1 MATSLAEIVKD
12 PNYVNANPETQRAIF
27 EKYAPLDP
35 NYSNAN
41 SATQEAIRS
50 KFGITQPKFTPRA
63 ATPEQIPGVMPLA
76 QTQEP
81 SFFERVGAA
90 PETAARMIYG
100 GLTGLAA
107 APIALGKEILTGT
120 PKEQTARQIMELGSD
135 VPISPAAQA
144 NLQTI
149 GNLMPNLPAFI
160 PAVGQAGQ
168 VTQGVNALAARAT
181 PAAQRVSQTIQNA
194 LVRAP
199 EPQMAGGGAAETQA
213 ALLRAER
220 AQRQNIPLT
229 KGEQLQSLAQ
239 QQLEQDLLKSNK
251 PQLVAPLTNLKQQQQ
266 EAIGR
271 QFQKLTEA
279 TGSTVA
285 DADPIYLRDVG
296 KLVDKPLMAE
306 YEKSIKNYQTKY
318 TAADNAGETLQEVP
332 YKSLVDYINKQ
343 TPTTRTSLAPIL
355 QDTLEQLKIND
366 PNNTGSISIRA
377 LEDVYQNIGKKA
389 QPGTPNSNYGKEL
402 KNLIDQST
410 EGAGGDLYKEARA
423 ARRQFAKE
431 FEDVASV
438 AKLVGSK
445 GEDRLVRLSNVF
457 DNVVLGSSKEDIQH
471 ITSLL
476 KRAGPEGEKAINELK
491 GQTVQWLKGQA
502 TGVNGV
508 TKFDSFRKAIDK
520 LEREDK
526 LTELF
531 GKAGRE
537 QILDLR
543 DTVKDALV
551 KQPGAVNYSNTAS
564 AVMRGLENMALR
576 IPGAKTVA
584 ELRQDYRTKKQAKEA
599 ATFNALA
606 PTNQNQLV
614 P

>member
-1 MATSLAEIVKD
+1 MATIEQLGKALINADAAGDVEAAKMLAAEIKRMRGPSPADIPGAV
-12 PNYVNANPETQRAIF
+12 E
-27 EKYAPLDP
+27 
-35 NYSNAN
+35 
-41 SATQEAIRS
+41 
-50 KFGITQPKFTPRA
+50 QPKYQA
-63 ATPEQIPGVMPLA
+63 
-76 QTQEP
+76 P
-81 SFFERVGAA
+81 SMTDRMLGL
-90 PETAARMIYG
+90 PETAASIISG
-100 GLTGLAA
+100 GVSGLAGQVA
-107 APIALGKEILTGT
+107 GILGGKLGQGPNVKLAEKVMEAGT
-120 PKEQTARQIMELGSD
+120 YQPSGAG
-135 VPISPAAQA
+135 AQA
-144 NLQTI
+144 NLQSLGAI
-149 GNLMPNLPAFI
+149 GSALPAFV
-160 PAVGQAGQ
+160 PAIGQAGQ
-168 VTQGVNALAARAT
+168 IAQSVNALAARAT
-181 PAAQRVSQTIQNA
+181 PAAQRAVQTVQNA
-194 LVRAP
+194 LVRTP
-199 EPQMAGGGAAETQA
+199 EPQMSGGGAALTQE

-220 AQRQNIPLT
+220 AQRQGIPLT
-229 KGEQLQSLAQ
+229 KGEQLQTLAQ

-285 DADPIYLRDVG
+285 DVDPIYLRDVG
-296 KLVDKPLMAE
+296 KIVDAPLMAE
-306 YEKSIKNYQTKY
+306 YEKSIANYRSKY
-318 TAADNAGETLQEVP
+318 NAADNAGETLQEVP
-332 YKSLVDYINKQ
+332 YQSLVDYINQQ

-366 PNNTGSISIRA
+366 PNGTGSISIRA

-389 QPGTPNSNYGKEL
+389 QPGTPNSTYGKDL
-402 KNLIDQST
+402 KGLIDQTT

-431 FEDVASV
+431 FEDVAAV

-457 DNVVLGSSKEDIQH
+457 DNVVLGSSKEDVQH

-476 KRAGPEGEKAINELK
+476 KRAGPEGQQAINELK

-502 TGVNGV
+502 TGVNGI
-508 TKFDSFRKAIDK
+508 TKFDNFRKAVDK

-543 DTVKDALV
+543 DTVRDATV

-564 AVMRGLENMALR
+564 ALMRGLENIALR
-576 IPGAKTVA
+576 VPGAKTVA
-584 ELRQDYRTKKQAKEA
+584 ELRQDYKTKKQAKEA

-606 PTNQNQLV
+606 PENQNQLA

>member
-1 MATSLAEIVKD
+1 MPAPWEAYQSSAGPWSKYQVAPSAADI
-12 PNYVNANPETQRAIF
+12 PGAI
-27 EKYAPLDP
+27 P
-35 NYSNAN
+35 
-41 SATQEAIRS
+41 
-50 KFGITQPKFTPRA
+50 QPKY
-63 ATPEQIPGVMPLA
+63 
-76 QTQEP
+76 QEP
-81 SFFERVGAA
+81 SMADRLLGIPEAALSTITGAVAMPVGAIAGILGGRLGQGPNVKAMERVM
-90 PETAARMIYG
+90 E
-100 GLTGLAA
+100 
-107 APIALGKEILTGT
+107 TGT
-120 PKEQTARQIMELGSD
+120 YVPRTESGQEYLRSLGQLTSG
-135 VPISPAAQA
+135 I
-144 NLQTI
+144 
-149 GNLMPNLPAFI
+149 PAFV

-168 VTQGVNALAARAT
+168 VAQGVNALATRAA
-181 PAAQRVSQTIQNA
+181 PAAQRVSQTVQNA
-194 LVRAP
+194 LVRTP
-199 EPQMAGGGAAETQA
+199 EPQMGGGGAALTQE

-220 AQRQNIPLT
+220 AQRQGIPLT
-229 KGEQLQSLAQ
+229 KGEQTQSLAQ

-285 DADPIYLRDVG
+285 DVDPIYLRDVG

-318 TAADNAGETLQEVP
+318 KAADNAGETLQEVP
-332 YKSLVDYINKQ
+332 YQSLKDYINKQ

-366 PNNTGSISIRA
+366 PNNTGNISIRA

-423 ARRQFAKE
+423 ARRQFSKE
-431 FEDVASV
+431 FDDVKAV

-445 GEDRLVRLSNVF
+445 GEDRLVRLSDVF
-457 DNVVLGSSKEDIQH
+457 DNVVLGSSKEDVQH

-476 KRAGPEGEKAINELK
+476 KRAGPEGEQAINELK

-508 TKFDSFRKAIDK
+508 TKFDSFRKAVDK
-520 LEREDK
+520 LEKEDK

-531 GKAGRE
+531 GKDGRE

-543 DTVKDALV
+543 DTVKDAMV

-564 AVMRGLENMALR
+564 ALMRGLENIALR
-576 IPGAKTVA
+576 VPGAKTVA
-584 ELRQDYRTKKQAKEA
+584 ELRQDYKTKKQAREA

-606 PTNQNQLV
+606 PTNQNKLA

>member
-1 MATSLAEIVKD
+1 MAENPFAQFVKQ
-12 PNYVNANPETQRAIF
+12 PNPFAQFVT
-27 EKYAPLDP
+27 
-35 NYSNAN
+35 
-41 SATQEAIRS
+41 
-50 KFGITQPKFTPRA
+50 PK
-63 ATPEQIPGVMPLA
+63 ATPADIPGAVEQPALA
-76 QTQEP
+76 QEP

-100 GLTGLAA
+100 GLTSLAA
-107 APIALGKEILTGT
+107 APIGLGAEIFTGT
-120 PKEQTARQIMELGSD
+120 PKEEVARKVTALGSN

-144 NLQTI
+144 NLQALGTLTS
-149 GNLMPNLPAFI
+149 GLPAFV
-160 PAVGQAGQ
+160 PAIGQAGQ
-168 VTQGVNALAARAT
+168 VAQGVNALAARAT
-181 PAAQRVSQTIQNA
+181 PAAQRAVQTVQNA
-194 LVRAP
+194 LMRTP
-199 EPQMAGGGAAETQA
+199 EQQMSGGGAALTQE

-220 AQRQNIPLT
+220 AQRQGIPLT
-229 KGEQLQSLAQ
+229 KGEQTQSLAQ

-285 DADPIYLRDVG
+285 DVDPIYLRDVG
-296 KLVDKPLMAE
+296 KIVDAPLMAE
-306 YEKSIKNYQTKY
+306 YQKSINNYRSKY
-318 TAADNAGETLQEVP
+318 NAADNAGETLQEVP
-332 YKSLVDYINKQ
+332 YQSLKDYINQQ

-366 PNNTGSISIRA
+366 PDGTGNISIRA

-389 QPGTPNSNYGKEL
+389 QPGTPNSTYGKDL
-402 KNLIDQST
+402 KGLIDQAT

-431 FEDVASV
+431 FEDVAAV

-457 DNVVLGSSKEDIQH
+457 DNVVLGSSKEDVQH

-476 KRAGPEGEKAINELK
+476 KRAGPEGQQAINELK

-508 TKFDSFRKAIDK
+508 TKFDNFRKAVDK

-531 GKAGRE
+531 GKDGRE

-564 AVMRGLENMALR
+564 ALMRGLENIALR
-576 IPGAKTVA
+576 VPGAKTVA

-606 PTNQNQLV
+606 PTNQNQLA

>member
-1 MATSLAEIVKD
+1 MTDRMLG
-12 PNYVNANPETQRAIF
+12 
-27 EKYAPLDP
+27 L
-35 NYSNAN
+35 
-41 SATQEAIRS
+41 
-50 KFGITQPKFTPRA
+50 
-63 ATPEQIPGVMPLA
+63 
-76 QTQEP
+76 
-81 SFFERVGAA
+81 
-90 PETAARMIYG
+90 PETAASIISG
-100 GLTGLAA
+100 GVSGLAGQVA
-107 APIALGKEILTGT
+107 GILGGKLGQGPNVKLAEKVMEAGT
-120 PKEQTARQIMELGSD
+120 YQPSGAG
-135 VPISPAAQA
+135 AQA
-144 NLQTI
+144 NLQSLGAI
-149 GNLMPNLPAFI
+149 GSALPAFV
-160 PAVGQAGQ
+160 PAIGQAGQ
-168 VTQGVNALAARAT
+168 IAQSVNALAARAT
-181 PAAQRVSQTIQNA
+181 PAAQRAVQTVQNA
-194 LVRAP
+194 LVRTP
-199 EPQMAGGGAAETQA
+199 EPQMSGGGAALTQE

-220 AQRQNIPLT
+220 AQRQGIPLT
-229 KGEQLQSLAQ
+229 KGEQLQTLAQ

-285 DADPIYLRDVG
+285 DVDPIYLRDVG
-296 KLVDKPLMAE
+296 KIVDAPLMAE
-306 YEKSIKNYQTKY
+306 YEKSIANYRSKY
-318 TAADNAGETLQEVP
+318 NAADNAGETLQEVP
-332 YKSLVDYINKQ
+332 YQSLVDYINQQ

-366 PNNTGSISIRA
+366 PNGTGSISIRA

-389 QPGTPNSNYGKEL
+389 QPGTPNSTYGKDL
-402 KNLIDQST
+402 KGLIDQTT

-431 FEDVASV
+431 FEDVAAV

-457 DNVVLGSSKEDIQH
+457 DNVVLGSSKEDVQH

-476 KRAGPEGEKAINELK
+476 KRAGPEGQQAINELK

-502 TGVNGV
+502 TGVNGI
-508 TKFDSFRKAIDK
+508 TKFDNFRKAVDK

-543 DTVKDALV
+543 DTVRDATV

-564 AVMRGLENMALR
+564 ALMRGLENIALR
-576 IPGAKTVA
+576 VPGAKTVA
-584 ELRQDYRTKKQAKEA
+584 ELRQDYKTKKQAKEA

-606 PTNQNQLV
+606 PENQNQLA

>member
-1 MATSLAEIVKD
+1 MATIEQLGKALVNADAAGDVEAAKMLAAEIKRLRVPSAAD
-12 PNYVNANPETQRAIF
+12 ILGAI
-27 EKYAPLDP
+27 P
-35 NYSNAN
+35 
-41 SATQEAIRS
+41 
-50 KFGITQPKFTPRA
+50 QPKY
-63 ATPEQIPGVMPLA
+63 
-76 QTQEP
+76 QEP
-81 SFFERVGAA
+81 SMADRLLGIPEAALSTITGAVAMPVGAIA
-90 PETAARMIYG
+90 GILG
-100 GLTGLAA
+100 GRLGQGPNVKAMESVMEAGTYVPRTESGQEYLRSLGQLTSG
-107 APIALGKEILTGT
+107 I
-120 PKEQTARQIMELGSD
+120 
-135 VPISPAAQA
+135 
-144 NLQTI
+144 
-149 GNLMPNLPAFI
+149 PAFV
-160 PAVGQAGQ
+160 PAVGQARQ
-168 VTQGVNALAARAT
+168 IAQGVNALAARSA
-181 PAAQRVSQTIQNA
+181 PAAQRVAQTVQNA
-194 LVRAP
+194 LVRTP
-199 EPQMAGGGAAETQA
+199 EPQMSGGGAALTQE

-220 AQRQNIPLT
+220 AQRQGIPLT
-229 KGEQLQSLAQ
+229 KGEQTQSLAQ

-271 QFQKLTEA
+271 QFQRLTEA

-285 DADPIYLRDVG
+285 DVDPIYLRDVG

-318 TAADNAGETLQEVP
+318 KAADNAGETLQEVS
-332 YKSLVDYINKQ
+332 YQSLKDYINKQ

-366 PNNTGSISIRA
+366 PNGTGNISIRA

-423 ARRQFAKE
+423 ARRQFSKE
-431 FEDVASV
+431 FDDVRAV

-445 GEDRLVRLSNVF
+445 GEDRLVRLSDVF

-476 KRAGPEGEKAINELK
+476 KRAGPEGEQAINELK

-508 TKFDSFRKAIDK
+508 TKFDSFRKAVDK
-520 LEREDK
+520 LEKEDK

-531 GKAGRE
+531 GKDGRE

-543 DTVKDALV
+543 DTVKDAMV
-551 KQPGAVNYSNTAS
+551 KQLGAVNYSNTAS
-564 AVMRGLENMALR
+564 ALMRGLENIALR
-576 IPGAKTVA
+576 VPGAKTVA

-606 PTNQNQLV
+606 PANQNKLV

>member
-1 MATSLAEIVKD
+1 MATIEQLGKALVNADAAGDVEAAKMLAAEIKRMRV
-12 PNYVNANPETQRAIF
+12 P
-27 EKYAPLDP
+27 
-35 NYSNAN
+35 
-41 SATQEAIRS
+41 SAADIPGS
-50 KFGITQPKFTPRA
+50 VPQPKY
-63 ATPEQIPGVMPLA
+63 
-76 QTQEP
+76 QEP
-81 SFFERVGAA
+81 SMADRLLGIPEAALSTITGAVAMPVGAIAGILGGRLGQGPNVKAMERVMEAGTYV
-90 PETAARMIYG
+90 PRTESGQEYLRSLG
-100 GLTGLAA
+100 QLTSG
-107 APIALGKEILTGT
+107 I
-120 PKEQTARQIMELGSD
+120 
-135 VPISPAAQA
+135 
-144 NLQTI
+144 
-149 GNLMPNLPAFI
+149 PAFV
-160 PAVGQAGQ
+160 PAIGQAGQ
-168 VTQGVNALAARAT
+168 IAQTANALAARAVPT
-181 PAAQRVSQTIQNA
+181 AQRAVQTVQNA
-194 LVRAP
+194 LIRTP
-199 EPQMAGGGAAETQA
+199 EPQMAGGGAALTQE

-220 AQRQNIPLT
+220 AQRQGIPLT
-229 KGEQLQSLAQ
+229 KGEQTQSLAQ

-285 DADPIYLRDVG
+285 DVDPIYLRDVG
-296 KLVDKPLMAE
+296 KIVDAPLMAE
-306 YEKSIKNYQTKY
+306 YKKSIANYRSKY
-318 TAADNAGETLQEVP
+318 NAADNAGETLQEVP
-332 YKSLVDYINKQ
+332 YQSLKDYINQQ

-366 PNNTGSISIRA
+366 PDGTGNISIRA

-389 QPGTPNSNYGKEL
+389 QPGTPNSTYGKDL
-402 KNLIDQST
+402 KGLIDQAT

-431 FEDVASV
+431 FEDVSAV

-445 GEDRLVRLSNVF
+445 GEDRLVRLSSVF
-457 DNVVLGSSKEDIQH
+457 DNVVLGSSKEDVQH

-476 KRAGPEGEKAINELK
+476 KRAGPEGQQAINELK

-508 TKFDSFRKAIDK
+508 TKFDNFRKAVDK

-531 GKAGRE
+531 GKDGRE

-543 DTVKDALV
+543 DTVKDAMV

-564 AVMRGLENMALR
+564 ALMRGLENIALR
-576 IPGAKTVA
+576 VPGAKTVA
-584 ELRQDYRTKKQAKEA
+584 ELRQDYKTKQQAKEA

-606 PTNQNQLV
+606 PTNQNKLV
-614 P
+614 R

>member
-1 MATSLAEIVKD
+1 MAENPFAQFVKQ
-12 PNYVNANPETQRAIF
+12 PNPFAQFVT
-27 EKYAPLDP
+27 
-35 NYSNAN
+35 
-41 SATQEAIRS
+41 
-50 KFGITQPKFTPRA
+50 PK
-63 ATPEQIPGVMPLA
+63 ATPADIPGAVEQPALV
-76 QTQEP
+76 QEP

-100 GLTGLAA
+100 GLTSLAA
-107 APIALGKEILTGT
+107 APIGLGAEILTGT
-120 PKEQTARQIMELGSD
+120 PKEQVARKVTALGSN

-144 NLQTI
+144 NLQALGTLTS
-149 GNLMPNLPAFI
+149 GLPAFV
-160 PAVGQAGQ
+160 PAIGQSGQ
-168 VTQGVNALAARAT
+168 VAQSVNALAARAA
-181 PAAQRVSQTIQNA
+181 PAAQRVAQTVQNA
-194 LVRAP
+194 LVRTL
-199 EPQMAGGGAAETQA
+199 EPQMAGGGAALTQE

-220 AQRQNIPLT
+220 AQRQGVPLT
-229 KGEQLQSLAQ
+229 KGEQTQSLAQ

-285 DADPIYLRDVG
+285 DVDPIYLRDVG
-296 KLVDKPLMAE
+296 KIVDAPLMAE
-306 YEKSIKNYQTKY
+306 YQKSINNYRSKY
-318 TAADNAGETLQEVP
+318 NAADNAGETLQEVP
-332 YKSLVDYINKQ
+332 YQSLVDYINKQ

-355 QDTLEQLKIND
+355 QDTLEQLRIND
-366 PNNTGSISIRA
+366 PDGTGNISIRA

-389 QPGTPNSNYGKEL
+389 QPGTPNSTYGKDL
-402 KNLIDQST
+402 KGLIDETT

-431 FEDVASV
+431 FEDVAAV

-457 DNVVLGSSKEDIQH
+457 DNVVLGSSKEDVQH

-476 KRAGPEGEKAINELK
+476 KRAGQEGQQAINELK

-508 TKFDSFRKAIDK
+508 TKFDNFRKAVDK

-531 GKAGRE
+531 GKDGRE

-543 DTVKDALV
+543 DTVKDAMV

-564 AVMRGLENMALR
+564 ALMRGLENIALR
-576 IPGAKTVA
+576 VPGAKTVA
-584 ELRQDYRTKKQAKEA
+584 ELRQDYKTKKQAKEA

-606 PTNQNQLV
+606 PSNQNKLV

>member
-1 MATSLAEIVKD
+1 MPSILEI
-12 PNYVNANPETQRAIF
+12 R
-27 EKYAPLDP
+27 EKFPMYSDVPDLQLVDALHQKFYADIPKADF
-35 NYSNAN
+35 YKQ
-41 SATQEAIRS
+41 T
-50 KFGITQPKFTPRA
+50 GIAGTA
-63 ATPEQIPGVMPLA
+63 SQIPGTITLPPKP
-76 QTQEP
+76 EKES
-81 SFFERVGAA
+81 SFMARVAGL
-90 PETAARMIYG
+90 PETAATIISG
-100 GLTGLAA
+100 GASGLAGQVA
-107 APIALGKEILTGT
+107 GIFGGKLGQGPNVKLAEKVTEAGTYRPTG
-120 PKEQTARQIMELGSD
+120 EG
-135 VPISPAAQA
+135 AQA
-144 NLQTI
+144 NLQAL
-149 GNLMPNLPAFI
+149 GSLAPNLPAFI
-160 PAVGQAGQ
+160 PVVGQAGQ
-168 VTQGVNALAARAT
+168 IAQTANALAARAVPT
-181 PAAQRVSQTIQNA
+181 AQRVAQTVQNA
-194 LVRAP
+194 LVRTP
-199 EPQMAGGGAAETQA
+199 EPQMAGGGAALTQE
-213 ALLRAER
+213 ALMRAER
-220 AQRQNIPLT
+220 AQRQGIPLT

-285 DADPIYLRDVG
+285 DVDPIYLRDVG
-296 KLVDKPLMAE
+296 KIVDKPLMAE
-306 YEKSIKNYQTKY
+306 YEKSIANYRSKY
-318 TAADNAGETLQEVP
+318 NAADNAGETLQEVP
-332 YKSLVDYINKQ
+332 YQSLVDYINKQ

-366 PNNTGSISIRA
+366 PNGTGNISIRA

-423 ARRQFAKE
+423 ARRQFSKE
-431 FEDVASV
+431 FDDVKAV

-445 GEDRLVRLSNVF
+445 GEDRLVRLSDVF
-457 DNVVLGSSKEDIQH
+457 DNVVLGSSKEDVQH

-476 KRAGPEGEKAINELK
+476 KRAGPEGEQAINELK

-508 TKFDSFRKAIDK
+508 TKFDSFRKAVDK
-520 LEREDK
+520 LEKEDK

-531 GKAGRE
+531 GKDGRE

-543 DTVKDALV
+543 DTVKDAMV

-564 AVMRGLENMALR
+564 ALMRGLENIALR
-576 IPGAKTVA
+576 VPGAKTVA
-584 ELRQDYRTKKQAKEA
+584 ELRQDYKTKKQAKEA

-606 PTNQNQLV
+606 PANQNKLV

>member
-1 MATSLAEIVKD
+1 MAENPFAQFVKQ
-12 PNYVNANPETQRAIF
+12 PNPFAQFVT
-27 EKYAPLDP
+27 
-35 NYSNAN
+35 
-41 SATQEAIRS
+41 
-50 KFGITQPKFTPRA
+50 PK
-63 ATPEQIPGVMPLA
+63 ATPADIPGAVEQPALA
-76 QTQEP
+76 QEP
-81 SFFERVGAA
+81 SFFSRVGAV

-100 GLTGLAA
+100 GLTGVVG
-107 APIALGKEILTGT
+107 APIAVGKEMLTGT
-120 PKEQTARQIMELGSD
+120 PKEQTLRQIMELGGN

-144 NLQTI
+144 NLQSV
-149 GNLMPNLPAFI
+149 GNLMPNLPAFV

-168 VTQGVNALAARAT
+168 IAQTANALAARAVPT
-181 PAAQRVSQTIQNA
+181 AQRAVQTVQNA
-194 LVRAP
+194 LVRTP
-199 EPQMAGGGAAETQA
+199 EQQMAGGGAALTQE

-220 AQRQNIPLT
+220 AQRQGIPLT
-229 KGEQLQSLAQ
+229 KGEQTQSLAQ

-271 QFQKLTEA
+271 QFQRLTEA

-285 DADPIYLRDVG
+285 DVDPIYLRDVG
-296 KLVDKPLMAE
+296 KIVDAPLMAE
-306 YEKSIKNYQTKY
+306 YEKSIANYRNKY
-318 TAADNAGETLQEVP
+318 NAADNAGETLQEVP
-332 YKSLVDYINKQ
+332 YQSLVDYINQQ

-355 QDTLEQLKIND
+355 QDTLEQLRIND
-366 PNNTGSISIRA
+366 PDGTGNISIRA

-389 QPGTPNSNYGKEL
+389 QPGTPNSTYGKDL
-402 KNLIDQST
+402 KGLIDQTT

-431 FEDVASV
+431 FEDVAAV

-476 KRAGPEGEKAINELK
+476 KRAGPEGQQAINELK

-502 TGVNGV
+502 TGVNGI
-508 TKFDSFRKAIDK
+508 TKFDNFRKAVDK

-531 GKAGRE
+531 GKDKRE

-543 DTVKDALV
+543 DTVRDATV

-564 AVMRGLENMALR
+564 ALMRGLENIALR
-576 IPGAKTVA
+576 VPGAKTVA
-584 ELRQDYRTKKQAKEA
+584 ELRQDYKTKKQAREA

-606 PTNQNQLV
+606 PTNQNKLV

>member
-1 MATSLAEIVKD
+1 MATIEQLGKALINADAAGDVEAAKMLAAEIKRMRV
-12 PNYVNANPETQRAIF
+12 P
-27 EKYAPLDP
+27 
-35 NYSNAN
+35 
-41 SATQEAIRS
+41 SAADIP
-50 KFGITQPKFTPRA
+50 GAVPQPKY
-63 ATPEQIPGVMPLA
+63 
-76 QTQEP
+76 QEP
-81 SFFERVGAA
+81 SMADRLLGIPEAALSTITGAVA
-90 PETAARMIYG
+90 MPIGAIAGILG
-100 GLTGLAA
+100 GKLGEGPNVKTMESVMEAGTYVPRTESGQQYLRFLGQLTSG
-107 APIALGKEILTGT
+107 I
-120 PKEQTARQIMELGSD
+120 
-135 VPISPAAQA
+135 
-144 NLQTI
+144 
-149 GNLMPNLPAFI
+149 PAFV

-168 VTQGVNALAARAT
+168 IAQTANALAARAAPT
-181 PAAQRVSQTIQNA
+181 TQRAVQTVQNA
-194 LVRAP
+194 LVRTP
-199 EPQMAGGGAAETQA
+199 EPQMGGGGAALTQE

-220 AQRQNIPLT
+220 AQRQGIPLT
-229 KGEQLQSLAQ
+229 KGEQTQSLAQ

-271 QFQKLTEA
+271 QFQRLTEA

-285 DADPIYLRDVG
+285 DVDPIYLRDVG
-296 KLVDKPLMAE
+296 KIVDAPLMAE
-306 YEKSIKNYQTKY
+306 YEKSIANYRSKY
-318 TAADNAGETLQEVP
+318 NAADNAGETLQEVP
-332 YKSLVDYINKQ
+332 YQSLVDYINQQ

-355 QDTLEQLKIND
+355 QDTLEQLRIND

-389 QPGTPNSNYGKEL
+389 QPGTPNSTYGKDL
-402 KNLIDQST
+402 KGLIDQTT
-410 EGAGGDLYKEARA
+410 EGAGGDLYKEART

-431 FEDVASV
+431 FEDVAAV

-476 KRAGPEGEKAINELK
+476 KRAGPEGQQAINELK

-508 TKFDSFRKAIDK
+508 TKFDNFRKAVDK

-531 GKAGRE
+531 GKDGRE

-543 DTVKDALV
+543 DTVRDATV

-564 AVMRGLENMALR
+564 ALMRGLENIALR
-576 IPGAKTVA
+576 VPGAKTVA
-584 ELRQDYRTKKQAKEA
+584 ELRQDYKTKKQAREA

-606 PTNQNQLV
+606 PTNQNKLV

>member
-1 MATSLAEIVKD
+1 MATIEQLGKALVNADAAGDVEAAKMLAAEIKRMRV
-12 PNYVNANPETQRAIF
+12 P
-27 EKYAPLDP
+27 
-35 NYSNAN
+35 
-41 SATQEAIRS
+41 SAADIP
-50 KFGITQPKFTPRA
+50 GAVPQPKY
-63 ATPEQIPGVMPLA
+63 
-76 QTQEP
+76 QEP
-81 SFFERVGAA
+81 SMADRLLGIPEAGLSALTGAVAMPVGAIAGILGGRLGQGPNVKAMERVMEAGTYV
-90 PETAARMIYG
+90 PRTESGQEYLRSLG
-100 GLTGLAA
+100 QLTSG
-107 APIALGKEILTGT
+107 I
-120 PKEQTARQIMELGSD
+120 
-135 VPISPAAQA
+135 
-144 NLQTI
+144 
-149 GNLMPNLPAFI
+149 PAFV

-168 VTQGVNALAARAT
+168 VAQGVNALAARAT
-181 PAAQRVSQTIQNA
+181 PAAQRAVQTVQNA
-194 LVRAP
+194 LIRTP
-199 EPQMAGGGAAETQA
+199 EPQMAGGGAALTQE

-220 AQRQNIPLT
+220 AQRQGIPLT
-229 KGEQLQSLAQ
+229 KGEQTQSLAQ

-251 PQLVAPLTNLKQQQQ
+251 PQLIAPLTNLKQQQQ

-271 QFQKLTEA
+271 QFQRLTEA

-285 DADPIYLRDVG
+285 DVDPIYLRDVG
-296 KLVDKPLMAE
+296 KIVDAPLMAE
-306 YEKSIKNYQTKY
+306 YQKSINNYRSKY
-318 TAADNAGETLQEVP
+318 NAADNAGETLQEVP
-332 YKSLVDYINKQ
+332 YQSLKDYINQQ

-366 PNNTGSISIRA
+366 PDGTGNISIRA

-389 QPGTPNSNYGKEL
+389 QPGTPNSTYGKDL
-402 KNLIDQST
+402 KNLIDQAT

-431 FEDVASV
+431 FEDVAAV

-445 GEDRLVRLSNVF
+445 GEDRLVRLSSVF
-457 DNVVLGSSKEDIQH
+457 DNVVLGSSKEDVQH

-476 KRAGPEGEKAINELK
+476 KRAGPEGQQAINELK

-502 TGVNGV
+502 TGVNGI
-508 TKFDSFRKAIDK
+508 TKFDNFRKAVDK

-531 GKAGRE
+531 GKDGRE

-543 DTVKDALV
+543 DTVKDAMV

-564 AVMRGLENMALR
+564 ALMRGLENIALR
-576 IPGAKTVA
+576 VPGAKTVA
-584 ELRQDYRTKKQAKEA
+584 ELRQDYKTKQQAKEA

-606 PTNQNQLV
+606 PNNQNKLV

>member
-1 MATSLAEIVKD
+1 MPSILEI
-12 PNYVNANPETQRAIF
+12 R
-27 EKYAPLDP
+27 EKFPMYSDVPDVQLVDALHQKFYADIPKADF
-35 NYSNAN
+35 YKQ
-41 SATQEAIRS
+41 T
-50 KFGITQPKFTPRA
+50 GIAGTA
-63 ATPEQIPGVMPLA
+63 SQIPGTITLPPKP
-76 QTQEP
+76 EP
-81 SFFERVGAA
+81 SFFERVGAL
-90 PETAARMIYG
+90 PETAARVIYG
-100 GLTGLAA
+100 GLTSMAA
-107 APIALGKEILTGT
+107 APIALGKEMLTGT
-120 PKEQTARQIMELGSD
+120 PKEQTARQIMELGGN
-135 VPISPAAQA
+135 VPINPATQA
-144 NLQTI
+144 NLQAV
-149 GNLMPNLPAFI
+149 GNLMPNLPAFV

-168 VTQGVNALAARAT
+168 IAQTANALAARAA
-181 PAAQRVSQTIQNA
+181 PAAQRVSQTVQNV
-194 LVRAP
+194 LVRTP
-199 EPQMAGGGAAETQA
+199 EPQMGGGGAALTQE

-220 AQRQNIPLT
+220 AQRQGIPLT
-229 KGEQLQSLAQ
+229 KGEQTQSLAQ

-271 QFQKLTEA
+271 QFQTLTEA

-285 DADPIYLRDVG
+285 DVDPIYLRDVG
-296 KLVDKPLMAE
+296 KIVDAPLMAE
-306 YEKSIKNYQTKY
+306 YKKSIANYRSKY
-318 TAADNAGETLQEVP
+318 NAADNAGETLQEVP
-332 YKSLVDYINKQ
+332 YQSLVDYINQQ

-355 QDTLEQLKIND
+355 QDTLEQLRIND
-366 PNNTGSISIRA
+366 PDGTGNISIRA

-389 QPGTPNSNYGKEL
+389 QPGTPNSTYGKDL
-402 KNLIDQST
+402 KGLIDQTT
-410 EGAGGDLYKEARA
+410 EGAGGNLYKEARV

-431 FEDVASV
+431 FEDVAAV

-476 KRAGPEGEKAINELK
+476 KRAGPEGQQAINELK

-508 TKFDSFRKAIDK
+508 TKFDNFRKAVDK

-531 GKAGRE
+531 GKDGRE

-543 DTVKDALV
+543 DTVKDAMV

-564 AVMRGLENMALR
+564 ALMRGLENIALR
-576 IPGAKTVA
+576 VPGAKTVA
-584 ELRQDYRTKKQAKEA
+584 ELRQDYKTKKQAREA

-606 PTNQNQLV
+606 PTNQNKLA

>member
-1 MATSLAEIVKD
+1 MATIEQLGKALVNADAAGDVEAAKMLAAEIKRLRVPSAAD
-12 PNYVNANPETQRAIF
+12 IPGAI
-27 EKYAPLDP
+27 P
-35 NYSNAN
+35 
-41 SATQEAIRS
+41 
-50 KFGITQPKFTPRA
+50 QPKY
-63 ATPEQIPGVMPLA
+63 
-76 QTQEP
+76 QEP
-81 SFFERVGAA
+81 SMADRLLGIPEAALSTITGAVAMPVGAIAGIFGGRLGQGPNVKATERVMEAGTYV
-90 PETAARMIYG
+90 PRTESGQEYLRSLG
-100 GLTGLAA
+100 QLTSG
-107 APIALGKEILTGT
+107 I
-120 PKEQTARQIMELGSD
+120 
-135 VPISPAAQA
+135 
-144 NLQTI
+144 
-149 GNLMPNLPAFI
+149 PAFV

-168 VTQGVNALAARAT
+168 VAQGVNALATRAA
-181 PAAQRVSQTIQNA
+181 PAAQRAVQTVQNA
-194 LVRAP
+194 LVRTP
-199 EPQMAGGGAAETQA
+199 EPQMGGGGAALTQE

-220 AQRQNIPLT
+220 AQRQGIPLT
-229 KGEQLQSLAQ
+229 KGEQTQSLAQ

-271 QFQKLTEA
+271 QFQRLTEA

-285 DADPIYLRDVG
+285 DVDPIYLRDVG
-296 KLVDKPLMAE
+296 KIVDAPLMAE
-306 YEKSIKNYQTKY
+306 YEKSIANYRSKY
-318 TAADNAGETLQEVP
+318 NAADNAGETLQEVP
-332 YKSLVDYINKQ
+332 YQSLVDYINKQ

-366 PNNTGSISIRA
+366 PSGTGNISIRA

-389 QPGTPNSNYGKEL
+389 QPRTPNSTYGKDL
-402 KNLIDQST
+402 KGLIDQTT
-410 EGAGGDLYKEARA
+410 EGAGGDLYKEARL

-431 FEDVASV
+431 FEDVAAV

-457 DNVVLGSSKEDIQH
+457 DNVVLGSSKEDVQH

-476 KRAGPEGEKAINELK
+476 KRAGPEGQQAINELK

-508 TKFDSFRKAIDK
+508 TKFDNFRKAVDK

-531 GKAGRE
+531 GKDGRE

-543 DTVKDALV
+543 DTVKDAMV

-564 AVMRGLENMALR
+564 ALMRGLENIALR
-576 IPGAKTVA
+576 VPGAKTVA
-584 ELRQDYRTKKQAKEA
+584 ELRQDYKTKKQAREA

-606 PTNQNQLV
+606 PTNQNKLV

>member
-1 MATSLAEIVKD
+1 MATIEQLGKALINADAAGDVEAAKMLAAEIKRMRV
-12 PNYVNANPETQRAIF
+12 P
-27 EKYAPLDP
+27 
-35 NYSNAN
+35 
-41 SATQEAIRS
+41 SAADIP
-50 KFGITQPKFTPRA
+50 GAVPQPKY
-63 ATPEQIPGVMPLA
+63 
-76 QTQEP
+76 QEP
-81 SFFERVGAA
+81 SMADRLLGIPEAALSTLTGAVAMPVGAIA
-90 PETAARMIYG
+90 GILG
-100 GLTGLAA
+100 GRLGQGPNVKAMESVMEAGTYVPRTESGQQYLRSLGQLTSG
-107 APIALGKEILTGT
+107 I
-120 PKEQTARQIMELGSD
+120 
-135 VPISPAAQA
+135 
-144 NLQTI
+144 
-149 GNLMPNLPAFI
+149 PAFV

-168 VTQGVNALAARAT
+168 MAQGVNALAARAA
-181 PAAQRVSQTIQNA
+181 PAAQRVSQTVQNA
-194 LVRAP
+194 LVRTP
-199 EPQMAGGGAAETQA
+199 EQQMDGGGAALTQE

-220 AQRQNIPLT
+220 AQRQGIPLT
-229 KGEQLQSLAQ
+229 KGEQTQSLAQ

-271 QFQKLTEA
+271 QFQRLTEA

-285 DADPIYLRDVG
+285 DVDPIYLRDVG

-318 TAADNAGETLQEVP
+318 KAADNAGETLQEVS
-332 YKSLVDYINKQ
+332 YQSLKDYINKQ

-366 PNNTGSISIRA
+366 PNGTGNISIRA

-389 QPGTPNSNYGKEL
+389 QPGTPNSTYGKDL
-402 KNLIDQST
+402 KNLIDQTT
-410 EGAGGDLYKEARA
+410 EGAGGDLYKEARV

-431 FEDVASV
+431 FEDVAAV

-457 DNVVLGSSKEDIQH
+457 DNVVLGSSKEDVQH

-476 KRAGPEGEKAINELK
+476 KRAGPEGQQAINELK
-491 GQTVQWLKGQA
+491 GQTVQWLKDQA

-508 TKFDSFRKAIDK
+508 TKFDSFRKAVDK
-520 LEREDK
+520 LEKEDK

-531 GKAGRE
+531 GKDGRE

-543 DTVKDALV
+543 DTVKDAMV

-564 AVMRGLENMALR
+564 ALMRGLENIALR
-576 IPGAKTVA
+576 VPGAKTVA

-606 PTNQNQLV
+606 PANQNKLV

>member
-1 MATSLAEIVKD
+1 MPAPWEAYQSSAG
-12 PNYVNANPETQRAIF
+12 PWS
-27 EKYAPLDP
+27 KYQVAP
-35 NYSNAN
+35 
-41 SATQEAIRS
+41 SAAD
-50 KFGITQPKFTPRA
+50 
-63 ATPEQIPGVMPLA
+63 IPGAISQPALA
-76 QTQEP
+76 QEP

-100 GLTGLAA
+100 GLTSLAA
-107 APIALGKEILTGT
+107 APIGLGKEILTGT
-120 PKEQTARQIMELGSD
+120 PKEQTARQIMELGSN

-144 NLQTI
+144 NLQALGTLTS
-149 GNLMPNLPAFI
+149 GLPAFV
-160 PAVGQAGQ
+160 PAIGQAGQ
-168 VTQGVNALAARAT
+168 VAQGVNALAARTA
-181 PAAQRVSQTIQNA
+181 PAAQRAVQTVQNA
-194 LVRAP
+194 LIRTP
-199 EPQMAGGGAAETQA
+199 EPQMAGGGAALTQE

-220 AQRQNIPLT
+220 AQRQGIPLT
-229 KGEQLQSLAQ
+229 KGEQTQSLAQ

-285 DADPIYLRDVG
+285 DVDPIYLRDVG
-296 KLVDKPLMAE
+296 KIVDAPLMAE
-306 YEKSIKNYQTKY
+306 YQKSINNYRGKY
-318 TAADNAGETLQEVP
+318 NAADNAGETLQEVP
-332 YKSLVDYINKQ
+332 YQSLVDYINQQ

-355 QDTLEQLKIND
+355 QDTLEQLRIND
-366 PNNTGSISIRA
+366 PDGTGNISIRA

-389 QPGTPNSNYGKEL
+389 QPGTPNSTYGKDL
-402 KNLIDQST
+402 KGLIDETT

-431 FEDVASV
+431 FEDVAVV

-457 DNVVLGSSKEDIQH
+457 DNVVLGSTKEDVQH

-476 KRAGPEGEKAINELK
+476 KRAGPEGQQAINELK

-508 TKFDSFRKAIDK
+508 TKFDNFRKAVDK

-531 GKAGRE
+531 GKDGRE

-543 DTVKDALV
+543 DTVKDAMV

-564 AVMRGLENMALR
+564 ALMRGLENIALR
-576 IPGAKTVA
+576 VPGAKTVA

-606 PTNQNQLV
+606 PANQNKLV

>member
-1 MATSLAEIVKD
+1 MATIEQLGKALVNADAAGDVEAAKMLAAEIKRLRVPSAAD
-12 PNYVNANPETQRAIF
+12 IPGAI
-27 EKYAPLDP
+27 P
-35 NYSNAN
+35 
-41 SATQEAIRS
+41 
-50 KFGITQPKFTPRA
+50 QPKY
-63 ATPEQIPGVMPLA
+63 
-76 QTQEP
+76 QEP
-81 SFFERVGAA
+81 SMADRLLGIPEAALSTITGAVAMPVGAIAGILGGRLGQGPNVKAMERVMEAGTYV
-90 PETAARMIYG
+90 PRTESGQEYLRSLG
-100 GLTGLAA
+100 QLTSG
-107 APIALGKEILTGT
+107 I
-120 PKEQTARQIMELGSD
+120 
-135 VPISPAAQA
+135 
-144 NLQTI
+144 
-149 GNLMPNLPAFI
+149 PAFV

-168 VTQGVNALAARAT
+168 VAQGFNALATRAT
-181 PAAQRVSQTIQNA
+181 PAAQRVAQTVQNA
-194 LVRAP
+194 LVRTP
-199 EPQMAGGGAAETQA
+199 EPQMGGGGAALTQE

-220 AQRQNIPLT
+220 AQRQGIPLT
-229 KGEQLQSLAQ
+229 KGEQTQSLAQ

-271 QFQKLTEA
+271 QFQRLTEA

-285 DADPIYLRDVG
+285 DVDPIYLRDVG

-318 TAADNAGETLQEVP
+318 KAADNAGETLQEVP
-332 YKSLVDYINKQ
+332 YQSLKDYINKQ

-366 PNNTGSISIRA
+366 PNNTGNISIRA

-423 ARRQFAKE
+423 ARRQFSKE
-431 FEDVASV
+431 FDDVRAV

-445 GEDRLVRLSNVF
+445 GEDRLVRLSDVF

-476 KRAGPEGEKAINELK
+476 KRAGPEGEQAINELK

-508 TKFDSFRKAIDK
+508 TKFDSFRKAVDK
-520 LEREDK
+520 LEKEDK

-531 GKAGRE
+531 GKDGRE

-543 DTVKDALV
+543 DTVKDAMV

-564 AVMRGLENMALR
+564 ALMRGLENIALR
-576 IPGAKTVA
+576 VPGAKTVA

-606 PTNQNQLV
+606 PANQNKLA

>member
-1 MATSLAEIVKD
+1 MPAPWEAYQSSAG
-12 PNYVNANPETQRAIF
+12 PWS
-27 EKYAPLDP
+27 KYQVAP
-35 NYSNAN
+35 
-41 SATQEAIRS
+41 SAVDIPGAVP
-50 KFGITQPKFTPRA
+50 QPKY
-63 ATPEQIPGVMPLA
+63 
-76 QTQEP
+76 QEP
-81 SFFERVGAA
+81 SMADKLLGI
-90 PETAARMIYG
+90 PETALSAITGAVAMPVGAIAGILSGRLGQGPNVKVMENVMEAGTYVPRTESG
-100 GLTGLAA
+100 QEYLRSLGQLTSG
-107 APIALGKEILTGT
+107 I
-120 PKEQTARQIMELGSD
+120 
-135 VPISPAAQA
+135 
-144 NLQTI
+144 
-149 GNLMPNLPAFI
+149 PAFI

-168 VTQGVNALAARAT
+168 IAQGVNALAARSA
-181 PAAQRVSQTIQNA
+181 PAAQRVAQTVQNA
-194 LVRAP
+194 LVRTP
-199 EPQMAGGGAAETQA
+199 EPQMAGGGAALTQE
-213 ALLRAER
+213 ALMRAER
-220 AQRQNIPLT
+220 AQRQGIPLT
-229 KGEQLQSLAQ
+229 KGEQTQSLAQ

-271 QFQKLTEA
+271 QFQRLTEA

-285 DADPIYLRDVG
+285 DVDPIYLRDVG
-296 KLVDKPLMAE
+296 KIVDAPLMAE
-306 YEKSIKNYQTKY
+306 YQKSINNYRSKY
-318 TAADNAGETLQEVP
+318 NAADNAGETLQEVP
-332 YKSLVDYINKQ
+332 YQSLVDYINKQ

-366 PNNTGSISIRA
+366 PSGTGNISIRA

-389 QPGTPNSNYGKEL
+389 QPGTPNSTYGKDL
-402 KNLIDQST
+402 KGLIDQTT

-431 FEDVASV
+431 FEDVAAV

-457 DNVVLGSSKEDIQH
+457 DNVVLGSTKEDVQH

-476 KRAGPEGEKAINELK
+476 KRAGPEGQQAINELK

-508 TKFDSFRKAIDK
+508 TKFDNFRKAVDK

-531 GKAGRE
+531 GKDGRE

-543 DTVKDALV
+543 DTVRDATV

-564 AVMRGLENMALR
+564 ALMRGLENIALR
-576 IPGAKTVA
+576 VPGAQTVA
-584 ELRQDYRTKKQAKEA
+584 ELRQDYKTKKQAKEA

-606 PTNQNQLV
+606 PANQNKLV

>member
-1 MATSLAEIVKD
+1 MPAPWEAYQSSSG
-12 PNYVNANPETQRAIF
+12 PWS
-27 EKYAPLDP
+27 KYQVAP
-35 NYSNAN
+35 
-41 SATQEAIRS
+41 SAADIP
-50 KFGITQPKFTPRA
+50 GAVPQPKY
-63 ATPEQIPGVMPLA
+63 
-76 QTQEP
+76 QEP
-81 SFFERVGAA
+81 SMADRLLGIPEAALSTLTGAVAMPVGAIAGILGGRLGQGPNVKATERVMEAGTYV
-90 PETAARMIYG
+90 PRTESGQEYLRFLG
-100 GLTGLAA
+100 QLTSG
-107 APIALGKEILTGT
+107 I
-120 PKEQTARQIMELGSD
+120 
-135 VPISPAAQA
+135 
-144 NLQTI
+144 
-149 GNLMPNLPAFI
+149 PAFV

-168 VTQGVNALAARAT
+168 VAQGVNALAARAT
-181 PAAQRVSQTIQNA
+181 PAAQRVAQTVQNA
-194 LVRAP
+194 LVRTP
-199 EPQMAGGGAAETQA
+199 EPQMAGGGAALTQE

-220 AQRQNIPLT
+220 AQRQGIPLT
-229 KGEQLQSLAQ
+229 KGEQTQSLAQ

-266 EAIGR
+266 EAIGK

-285 DADPIYLRDVG
+285 DVDPIYLRDVG
-296 KLVDKPLMAE
+296 KIVDAPLMAE
-306 YEKSIKNYQTKY
+306 YQKSINNYRSKY
-318 TAADNAGETLQEVP
+318 NAADNAGETLQEVP
-332 YKSLVDYINKQ
+332 YQSLKDYINQQ

-366 PNNTGSISIRA
+366 PDGTGNISIRA

-389 QPGTPNSNYGKEL
+389 QPGTPNSTYGKDL
-402 KNLIDQST
+402 KGLIDQAT

-423 ARRQFAKE
+423 ARHQFAKE
-431 FEDVASV
+431 FEDVAAV

-445 GEDRLVRLSNVF
+445 GEDRLVRLSDVF
-457 DNVVLGSSKEDIQH
+457 DKVVLGSTKEDVQH

-476 KRAGPEGEKAINELK
+476 KRAGPEGQQAINELK

-502 TGVNGV
+502 TGVNGI
-508 TKFDSFRKAIDK
+508 TKFDNFRKAVDK

-531 GKAGRE
+531 GKDGRE

-543 DTVKDALV
+543 DTVKDAMV

-564 AVMRGLENMALR
+564 ALMRGLENIALR
-576 IPGAKTVA
+576 VPGAKTVA
-584 ELRQDYRTKKQAKEA
+584 ELRQDYKTKKQAKEA

-606 PTNQNQLV
+606 PTNQNKLV

>member
-1 MATSLAEIVKD
+1 MPSILEI
-12 PNYVNANPETQRAIF
+12 R
-27 EKYAPLDP
+27 EKFPM
-35 NYSNAN
+35 YSEVPDLELVDALH
-41 SATQEAIRS
+41 Q
-50 KFGITQPKFTPRA
+50 KFYSSIPKTDFYKQTGIAGTA
-63 ATPEQIPGVMPLA
+63 SQIPGTITLPPKP
-76 QTQEP
+76 EP
-81 SFFERVGAA
+81 SFFERVGAL
-90 PETAARMIYG
+90 PETSARVIYG
-100 GLTGLAA
+100 GLTSMAA
-107 APIALGKEILTGT
+107 APIALGKEMLTGT
-120 PKEQTARQIMELGSD
+120 PKEQTARQIMELGGN
-135 VPISPAAQA
+135 VPINPATQA
-144 NLQTI
+144 NLQTV
-149 GNLMPNLPAFI
+149 GNLTPNLPAFI
-160 PAVGQAGQ
+160 PVVGQAGQ
-168 VTQGVNALAARAT
+168 VTQTVNALANRAA
-181 PAAQRVSQTIQNA
+181 PAAQRAVQTVQNA
-194 LVRAP
+194 LVRTP
-199 EPQMAGGGAAETQA
+199 EPQMSGGGAALTQE

-220 AQRQNIPLT
+220 AQRQGIPLT
-229 KGEQLQSLAQ
+229 KGEQTQSLAQ

-271 QFQKLTEA
+271 QFQRLTEA

-285 DADPIYLRDVG
+285 DVDPIYLRDVG

-306 YEKSIKNYQTKY
+306 YEKSIKNYQAKY
-318 TAADNAGETLQEVP
+318 NAADNSGETLQQVP
-332 YKSLVDYINKQ
+332 YQSLVDYINKQ
-343 TPTTRTSLAPIL
+343 TPTTKTSLAPIL

-366 PNNTGSISIRA
+366 PNGTGNISIRA
-377 LEDVYQNIGKKA
+377 FEDIYQNIGKKTEF
-389 QPGTPNSNYGKEL
+389 GTPNSNYGKEV
-402 KNLIDQST
+402 KNLIDQAT
-410 EGAGGDLYKEARA
+410 EGAGGDLYQEARA
-423 ARRQFAKE
+423 ARRQFSKE
-431 FEDVASV
+431 FDDVKAV

-445 GEDRLVRLSNVF
+445 GEDRLVRLSDIF

-476 KRAGPEGEKAINELK
+476 KRAGPEGEQAINELK

-508 TKFDSFRKAIDK
+508 TKFDNFRKAVDK

-543 DTVKDALV
+543 DTVRDATV

-564 AVMRGLENMALR
+564 ALMRGLEKMSAMR
-576 IPGAKTVA
+576 VPGAQTIA
-584 ELRQDYRTKKQAKEA
+584 EMRQNAITKKQAREA

-606 PTNQNQLV
+606 PTNQNNLA